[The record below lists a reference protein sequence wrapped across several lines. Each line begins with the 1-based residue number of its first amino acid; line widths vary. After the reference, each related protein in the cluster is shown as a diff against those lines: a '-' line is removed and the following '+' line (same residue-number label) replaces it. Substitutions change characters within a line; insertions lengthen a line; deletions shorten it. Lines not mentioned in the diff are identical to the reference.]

1 LPAPTPPP
9 VHETI
14 VVTGT
19 YEPLPL
25 DEIDRDVLVLP
36 VRDLCG
42 AGFPRAQALFTL
54 ACGT

>member
-1 LPAPTPPP
+1 